1 MFYVIDYTL
10 PVGNRRIM
18 RQNLIQTFLYEE
30 PGTGAG
36 DCASHYQYN
45 VEHWG
50 NYSIDGIGIISTRQF
65 RERKCLK

>member
-10 PVGNRRIM
+10 PVGNRRTM

-36 DCASHYQYN
+36 NCASHYQYN
-45 VEHWG
+45 VEYWG
-50 NYSIDGIGIISTRQF
+50 TMASSSDVQLN
-65 RERKCLK
+65 